1 MLSLTHIQELILQDF
16 PLAKVS
22 LIKNLALAEQDSLLL
37 DATHALAISK
47 LLRDHPD
54 LRLDYCSNVTGVD
67 WLEKTLKEK
76 TTVTELVEGV
86 PTQVEKE
93 VSVIIPGYLEA
104 VYHLYSMTLKH
115 GPLIIRLRT
124 SNRTD
129 AVELPSLTPVWKS
142 ADFQEREIYDLFGIR
157 FKGHPDLRRLLMWDE
172 FEGHPMRKDYIP
184 PDDEVLPNVLEKGTK
199 AS

>member
-1 MLSLTHIQELILQDF
+1 MLSLTHIQELILQPF
-16 PLAKVS
+16 PAAQVS
-22 LIKNLALAEQDSLLL
+22 LIKNLGLAGQDSLLL
-37 DATHALAISK
+37 DATHALSISK

-67 WLEKTLKEK
+67 WLDKTLKEK
-76 TTVTELVEGV
+76 KTVTELVEGV

-93 VSVIIPGYLEA
+93 ISVVTPGYLEA

-115 GPLIIRLRT
+115 GPVIIRLRT
-124 SNRTD
+124 ANRTD
-129 AVELPSLTPVWKS
+129 AVELPSLTPAWKS

-157 FKGHPDLRRLLMWDE
+157 FTGHPDLRRLLMWDE

-184 PDDEVLPNVLEKGTK
+184 PDDEPLPNAIEKG
-199 AS
+199 AQSS

>member
-1 MLSLTHIQELILQDF
+1 MLSLTHIQELILQAF
-16 PLAKVS
+16 PAAKVS
-22 LIKNLALAEQDSLLL
+22 LIKNPSPAAQDSLLL

-47 LLRDHPD
+47 LLHDHPD

-67 WLEKTLKEK
+67 WLDKTLKEK

-93 VSVIIPGYLEA
+93 VSVVIPGYLEA

-124 SNRTD
+124 TNRTD

-157 FKGHPDLRRLLMWDE
+157 FRGHPDLRRLLMWDE

-184 PDDEVLPNVLEKGTK
+184 PDDELLPNDMEKGTK
-199 AS
+199 TS